1 MLLELTDEQ
10 EFFRENTAKFLADQ
24 MPLTEVR
31 RLRHDPAGFEMGY
44 WRRGANLGWTSLLVD
59 EDHGG
64 GSVSGRG
71 LVDLTLVAY
80 EFGRNAAPGPLLDT
94 NVVAAALCD
103 AGDAHRDTVTRLL
116 SGDEVSSWCLA
127 EARPGRLGDTG
138 LTIGVARDEI
148 VVNGTK
154 RPVESAEQAGHL
166 LVTGQGAEGTGG
178 AGSTQVLVPAHA
190 AGVTMK
196 PLQSVDQTRRF
207 WEVTFDNVRVPASAL
222 VGDIGG
228 AGKQVERQIQM
239 AAVILTAEMVGA
251 MQAAFEMTVEWAF
264 DRYTFGRPLASYQA
278 LKHRFANMKTWLEA
292 GHALSDSAA
301 VAVSDRAPDAAELA
315 SAAKAFISRYG
326 PELTQDCVQMHGGI
340 GLTYD
345 HNLHLFL
352 RRVTLNTTLFGTAA
366 EHRLRLADIAEAQ
379 A

>member
-1 MLLELTDEQ
+1 MLLDLTDEQ

-24 MPLTEVR
+24 MPITEVR

-59 EDHGG
+59 EAHGG
-64 GSVSGRG
+64 GSISGRG

-94 NVVAAALCD
+94 NVVAAALNET
-103 AGDAHRDTVTRLL
+103 GGEAHAETLARLL
-116 SGDEVSSWCLA
+116 SGEEVSSWCLA
-127 EARPGRLGDTG
+127 EALPGGHLGDTQ
-138 LTIGVARDEI
+138 LTIHGSRDE
-148 VVNGTK
+148 VVLNGSK
-154 RPVESAEQAGHL
+154 RPVEAAEQAGHL
-166 LVTGQGAEGTGG
+166 LVTGRSDGE
-178 AGSTQVLVPAHA
+178 AGWSQVVVPAHA
-190 AGVTMK
+190 AGVSMR

-207 WEVTFDNVRVPASAL
+207 WEVTFNDVRVPASAL
-222 VGDIGG
+222 VGEMGG
-228 AGKQVERQIQM
+228 ASELIERQIQL

-251 MQAAFEMTVEWAF
+251 MQAAFDMTVEWAF

-292 GHALSDSAA
+292 SHALGDSAA
-301 VAVSDRAPDAAELA
+301 MAVSDRAPDAPELA
-315 SAAKAFISRYG
+315 SAAKAFASHYG
-326 PELTQDCVQMHGGI
+326 PELAQDCVQMHGGI
-340 GLTYD
+340 GLTYE

-352 RRVTLNTTLFGTAA
+352 RRVTLDATLFGTAA

-379 A
+379 S